1 MILPRLIVFVLAA
14 LALSGCCM
22 SGSGCYVAK
31 EGPLGAWDGRGAGP
45 DDAMVTEEEQS
56 TTPEQPMAPQSKKK
70 TARTKTG
77 MTEPGKRTRAEAERE
92 SEQMRAE
99 QDAADQDADARL
111 TKSLTICQNCVPSAR
126 DRDAAK
132 TGTVMMR

>member
-1 MILPRLIVFVLAA
+1 
-14 LALSGCCM
+14 
-22 SGSGCYVAK
+22 
-31 EGPLGAWDGRGAGP
+31 
-45 DDAMVTEEEQS
+45 MVTEEEQPMA
-56 TTPEQPMAPQSKKK
+56 PEQPMGQSKKK

-77 MTEPGKRTRAEAERE
+77 MTTEPGKRTRAEAERE

-111 TKSLTICQNCVPSAR
+111 TKALTICQNCVPSAR
-126 DRDAAK
+126 DRDVAK